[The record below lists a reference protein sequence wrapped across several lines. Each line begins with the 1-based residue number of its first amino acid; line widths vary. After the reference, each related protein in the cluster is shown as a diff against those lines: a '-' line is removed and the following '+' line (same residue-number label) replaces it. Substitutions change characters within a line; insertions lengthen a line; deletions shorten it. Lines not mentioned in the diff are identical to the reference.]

1 MSVRFLVSNGVKLLL
16 VLLPIVLGASDTVK
30 ALSLGALVLVLFV
43 DVLFY
48 RRDKAAFDEED
59 DTRIEPVPLP
69 PSRSQ
74 RSER

>member
-16 VLLPIVLGASDTVK
+16 LLPIIFGASETVK
-30 ALSLGALVLVLFV
+30 ALCLAGLVLSLVV
-43 DVLFY
+43 DFLFY
-48 RRDKAAFDEED
+48 RRDKAAFEEED

-74 RSER
+74 RRER